1 MDIEAAKRIIENPVV
16 QKYIEQMDSDAE
28 DALDEMKANL
38 SEMSDY
44 PSHYLSEY
52 RGDGDA
58 LDDAWGEFNGEWNK
72 VVFGKAKDGKAAM
85 AAYRRYVLTLCILEE
100 QNVRFGA
107 YVEADVAHFASV
119 FLLFMIEFTKH
130 LRKRF
135 KELYDDLKELEALL
149 KKAKRE
155 VKEAQ
160 AQRAINVAITVVGL
174 CIPAVGLGAGIGI
187 AIATITVSTV
197 VDASLGPGKPSVIG
211 TLNTTA
217 GATVGLPKQVKPKWA
232 KFGGAASG
240 LYTLKMDTDEI
251 GDAEKIVKAVQA
263 KMKTIEKTMKTLER
277 FLVGDA
283 AKLAKMQDAF
293 EKALKTAKSEEKK
306 YKSAERQRLALLK
319 QLAKIE

>member
-1 MDIEAAKRIIENPVV
+1 MDLETAKRIIDNPVV
-16 QKYIEQMDSDAE
+16 QKYLEQMDDDAE
-28 DALDEMKANL
+28 DALDEMKAYL

-44 PSHYLSEY
+44 PSHYISEY
-52 RGDGDA
+52 KGDGDA
-58 LDDAWGEFNGEWNK
+58 LDKAWGDFNAEWNK
-72 VVFGKAKDGKAAM
+72 VVFGKARDGKAAM
-85 AAYRRYVLTLCILEE
+85 AAYKRFVLTLCILEE

-107 YVEADVAHFASV
+107 YVEADVAHFAAV

-130 LRKRF
+130 LRNRF
-135 KELYDDLKELEALL
+135 KELHDDLKALEALL

-155 VKEAQ
+155 VKEAE
-160 AQRAINVAITVVGL
+160 AQRAINIAITVVGL

-187 AIATITVSTV
+187 AVATITVSTV
-197 VDASLGPGKPSVIG
+197 VDASLGPGKPAVLG

-232 KFGGAASG
+232 KFGGAAAG
-240 LYTLKMDTDEI
+240 LYTLKLDSDEI
-251 GDAEKIVKAVQA
+251 GDAKKIVKAVQD
-263 KMKTIEKTMKTLER
+263 KMRAAEKTIKMLER

-283 AKLAKMQDAF
+283 AKLAKMQDSF

-319 QLAKIE
+319 QLAKIQ